1 MFLAFALDIA
11 KPKHTDTLFP
21 LIWNKHKKTHIEALK
36 LLGRIHCGVVAHHK
50 VKNEPAL
57 NPSWVYSVEP
67 SNRVTFL
74 SFRCFFFEISA
85 TFKFISLQLTF
96 ILFISFSL
104 VYFINFLHYLFKVI
118 FDKRFISLVS
128 SKKQKTYIEIVF
140 HLVRLVLWKHE
151 CSYEKLFLK

>member
-1 MFLAFALDIA
+1 M
-11 KPKHTDTLFP
+11 
-21 LIWNKHKKTHIEALK
+21 
-36 LLGRIHCGVVAHHK
+36 
-50 VKNEPAL
+50 
-57 NPSWVYSVEP
+57 
-67 SNRVTFL
+67 

-85 TFKFISLQLTF
+85 TFKFISLQLTL
-96 ILFISFSL
+96 ILFISFYFL
-104 VYFINFLHYLFKVI
+104 YFINFLHYLFKVI